1 MNDLL
6 VVAVLGWALGRNEP
20 AHADH
25 TAHLNSP
32 MSQLIQCTQA
42 LKASLRREY
51 PSWSP
56 EAEMQRSV
64 VRRLVGDSMDYREIS
79 RRALGHNWDQLSDG
93 ERNDFVSDL
102 GTLIEKR
109 YLLNEGAVGPDLR
122 VNFEREALTD
132 RGTASVFGTIV
143 GHANRKNL
151 HIALEYRLLWRNNR
165 WVVYDLVTDG
175 DSLLESYRAEF
186 DRIIAR
192 ETFAGLKRRMKRAQI
207 AEDRAEERADR

>member
-1 MNDLL
+1 
-6 VVAVLGWALGRNEP
+6 
-20 AHADH
+20 
-25 TAHLNSP
+25 
-32 MSQLIQCTQA
+32 
-42 LKASLRREY
+42 
-51 PSWSP
+51 
-56 EAEMQRSV
+56 MQRSV